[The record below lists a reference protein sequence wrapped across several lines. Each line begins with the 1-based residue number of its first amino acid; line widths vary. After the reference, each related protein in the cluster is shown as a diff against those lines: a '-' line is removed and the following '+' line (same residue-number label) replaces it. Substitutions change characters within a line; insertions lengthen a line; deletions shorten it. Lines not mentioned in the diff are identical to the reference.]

1 MSIVDRYLCSVFV
14 TTFLICFLS
23 FSGLFIVL
31 HLFNNLDEL
40 NAIATKFGWS
50 AVFLEFYLPRI
61 VDLFTKSTGILIL
74 FASVFSVSLLQRRR
88 EMTAMEAAGLTKLRI
103 LRPIFIISFILIGL
117 TVANR
122 ELLIPRLQTQL
133 ARTPQS
139 WGNTGKAHMPTLTDE
154 NNVTVQ
160 GDRFYF
166 ADQRITNVQIELP
179 TNVAPPTAPLRAET
193 GFVKEAETWRPAGII
208 LHSVTSNMGSL
219 SNSIKD
225 DNGELLV
232 YMPADYHWLSGRQL
246 FVRCNF
252 SKEQIAF
259 SKQQE
264 QYQSTRELIT
274 TANKPKR
281 WSNHRQYINIHTR
294 LVRPILDVTLLLLG
308 LPLVIGS
315 IERNVFISAGT
326 CFGIVG
332 LVQLTSIVCYSLGA
346 SSLIHPAALAAWT
359 PVLLYVPAAMVAMR
373 GLRR

>member
-23 FSGLFIVL
+23 FAGLFIVV
-31 HLFNNLDEL
+31 HLFSNLDEL

-139 WGNTGKAHMPTLTDE
+139 WGNTGKADMPTLTDE

-166 ADQRITNVQIELP
+166 ADQRITDVQIELP

-193 GFVKEAETWRPAGII
+193 GFVKEAETC
-208 LHSVTSNMGSL
+208 
-219 SNSIKD
+219 D
-225 DNGELLV
+225 
-232 YMPADYHWLSGRQL
+232 
-246 FVRCNF
+246 
-252 SKEQIAF
+252 
-259 SKQQE
+259 QQE
-264 QYQSTRELIT
+264 SYWTTSPAIWNRFQNQLKTTTASYSFTCRPTTIGYLEGNCLSAATFPRNKLLSANSKNSTCQRANSLQPPTNPNAGLIT
-274 TANKPKR
+274 ANT
-281 WSNHRQYINIHTR
+281 STF
-294 LVRPILDVTLLLLG
+294 TLG
-308 LPLVIGS
+308 
-315 IERNVFISAGT
+315 
-326 CFGIVG
+326 
-332 LVQLTSIVCYSLGA
+332 
-346 SSLIHPAALAAWT
+346 
-359 PVLLYVPAAMVAMR
+359 
-373 GLRR
+373 